1 MRKVI
6 KLLLNNNNN
15 NNNDIY
21 RAHFHKL
28 LNALNTLKNKV
39 KKAFIQNIFSQRKT
53 VTHKNNNKV
62 GINDI
67 IKLNRMDTT
76 L

>member
-1 MRKVI
+1 MR
-6 KLLLNNNNN
+6 LTL
-15 NNNDIY
+15 
-21 RAHFHKL
+21 
-28 LNALNTLKNKV
+28 LKNKV
-39 KKAFIQNIFSQRKT
+39 KKAFIQNIFLQRKT

-62 GINDI
+62 RINDI